1 MFDNRSSRPISTKT
15 SASTASFN
23 GIFYNQ
29 YKANIMAVGCS
40 DHTIQLFNTGNHS
53 FADLYS
59 TLYHPCT
66 IADDDEN
73 NGVSEQAT
81 ELPKCIETE
90 FDVKHI
96 SWNARNP
103 SRSSLAL
110 VISRPDRCMWLW

>member
-1 MFDNRSSRPISTKT
+1 MFDHRSSRPISTKT
-15 SASTASFN
+15 SASIASFN

-53 FADLYS
+53 FTDLYS

-66 IADDDEN
+66 TSAEDEDLN
-73 NGVSEQAT
+73 NGMSEQAT

-96 SWNARNP
+96 TWNSRNP
-103 SRSSLAL
+103 SR
-110 VISRPDRCMWLW
+110 